1 MNFEEQL
8 LMDLKTEIAT
18 RADRRRRVIRTR
30 SVLATAAM
38 AAAAAIAVPLLTGTG
53 TPAYAV
59 STNSDGTISVDINEF
74 RDADKLEGD
83 LKEAGV
89 LADVSYVPIDKQCEP
104 GRGEVVG
111 GEPTGLDDFRDSVS
125 YKAARVRTG
134 GVNIDPGYVGKGQTL
149 VLEFAENKESGEGP
163 VVTARFK
170 PLVMTGPVKPCTL
183 VDWNPAG

>member
-8 LMDLKTEIAT
+8 LMDLKTEIAA
-18 RADRRRRVIRTR
+18 RADRRRRLTRTR
-30 SVLATAAM
+30 SVLGVAGM
-38 AAAAAIAVPLLTGTG
+38 AAVAAIAVPLLTGTG

-59 STNSDGTISVDINEF
+59 STNTDGTISVEINEF

-89 LADVSYVPIDKQCEP
+89 QADVSYVPIAKQCEP

-111 GEPTGLDDFRDSVS
+111 GEPSTLEEFRDSMG

-134 GVNIDPGYVGKGQTL
+134 GVDIDPRYVGQGQTL
-149 VLEFAENKESGEGP
+149 VMEFAENKESAEGG
-163 VVTARFK
+163 VITSRFK
-170 PLVMTGPVKPCTL
+170 ALVMTGPVEPCTL
-183 VDWNPAG
+183 VDWDVTR